1 MNKILSSIIAFVF
14 IFSSQSFSQSPSITT
29 QELEEHVGYLA
40 SDDLG
45 GRLPGTE
52 NDKQAAAYI
61 AGEFEKAG
69 VELLG
74 ENGFQYFDVVT
85 GVDAGKGNEL
95 VHKELKGRITKD
107 FIPLSFSKNTTLEAE
122 VAFVGYGFQVK
133 NDTIRIWM

>member
-1 MNKILSSIIAFVF
+1 MKNTISVLILSLFFV
-14 IFSSQSFSQSPSITT
+14 SLSFSQSPTITT
-29 QELEEHVGYLA
+29 QELEQHVSFLA

-69 VELLG
+69 IQLLG

-85 GVDAGKGNEL
+85 GVDVGKNNEL
-95 VHKELKGRITKD
+95 VHGELKARVTKD
-107 FIPLSFSKNTTLEAE
+107 FVPLSFSKNTSVEAE
-122 VAFVGYGFQVK
+122 VVFVGYGFQV
-133 NDTIRIWM
+133 